1 MLFGRLP
8 ELTYLIAL
16 LIIALIVYFLVR
28 AIQRR

>member
-1 MLFGRLP
+1 MLFGSLP